1 MGLFM
6 VVLGGGFIFEDIVL
20 WVFVSEGGGFGV

>member
-1 MGLFM
+1 MGYSWLFFS
-6 VVLGGGFIFEDIVL
+6 GFISEDVVL